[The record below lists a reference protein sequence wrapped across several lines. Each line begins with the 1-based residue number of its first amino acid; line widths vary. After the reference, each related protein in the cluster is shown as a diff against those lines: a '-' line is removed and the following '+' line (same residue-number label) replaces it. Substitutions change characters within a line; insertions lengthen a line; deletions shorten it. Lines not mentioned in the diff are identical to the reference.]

1 VISLALAF
9 LGHLAALGAGVTGT
23 AGGEAELALIAQAVR
38 GVPAAVRVLT
48 RRLAPVIQARVM
60 RVLRRLTPAHM
71 GDADDVVQKVWVVL
85 LKDTGRQ
92 FLAFDAARGI
102 SLEAYVGMIAERE
115 VRNHVQHELASIRRP
130 SDGLAS
136 LDEATEVPAPTPSP
150 EGEVMQND
158 LVARLD
164 AYLLAELPPRGQ
176 LVYRLIYAD
185 ARSPDEAAAMLG
197 CQVQVIYNW
206 QHRVRTLSREFLAAN
221 G

>member
-1 VISLALAF
+1 MISLVLAF
-9 LGHLAALGAGVTGT
+9 LGHLAALGAAPATG
-23 AGGEAELALIAQAVR
+23 GDAEVALIAQAVR
-38 GVPAAVRVLT
+38 GVPAAVRLLT

-71 GDADDVVQKVWVVL
+71 GDADDVVQKVWLVL
-85 LKDTGRQ
+85 LKDAGRQ

-115 VRNHVQHELASIRRP
+115 VRNHVQHELAGIRRP
-130 SDGLAS
+130 ADGLAP
-136 LDEATEVPAPTPSP
+136 LDEATEVAAGTPTP
-150 EGEVMQND
+150 EGEVVQND

-164 AYLLAELPPRGQ
+164 AHLLESLPPRGQ

-185 ARSPDEAAAMLG
+185 GRTTEEAAAMLG

-206 QHRVRTLSREFLAAN
+206 QHRVRTISREFLAAN